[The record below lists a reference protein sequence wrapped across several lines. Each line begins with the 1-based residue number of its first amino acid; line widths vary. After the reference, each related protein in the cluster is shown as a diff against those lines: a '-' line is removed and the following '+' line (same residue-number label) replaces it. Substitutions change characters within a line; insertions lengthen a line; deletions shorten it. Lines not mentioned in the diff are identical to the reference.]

1 MRMMTAERIRVG
13 IAEDHPIAR
22 RGLVDLMS
30 ATDDMVVV
38 GQAADGESAV
48 RLPQDAT
55 ETPDVLLVDVR
66 MPGID
71 GLEVARRVTDEHP
84 EVGIVILTAF
94 DDPNS
99 AAEAV
104 RAGARAYVVKTAEPE
119 EILETIRMVAHG
131 HVVFNAELWGRL
143 GTAND
148 EPTTA
153 QITLSRRETEV
164 LKLLA
169 AGLANR
175 EIAEELGVS
184 IETVKTH
191 IERLFKHLGVSSRT
205 DAVAKALRTGLI
217 E

>member
-48 RLPQDAT
+48 RLPEDST

-84 EVGIVILTAF
+84 EVGSLSSPRSTTRAR
-94 DDPNS
+94 PPRPS
-99 AAEAV
+99 AP
-104 RAGARAYVVKTAEPE
+104 ARA
-119 EILETIRMVAHG
+119 
-131 HVVFNAELWGRL
+131 
-143 GTAND
+143 
-148 EPTTA
+148 PTW
-153 QITLSRRETEV
+153 
-164 LKLLA
+164 
-169 AGLANR
+169 
-175 EIAEELGVS
+175 
-184 IETVKTH
+184 
-191 IERLFKHLGVSSRT
+191 
-205 DAVAKALRTGLI
+205 
-217 E
+217 

>member
-48 RLPQDAT
+48 RLPEDST

-94 DDPNS
+94 DDPSS

-131 HVVFNAELWGRL
+131 HVVFNAELWSRL
-143 GTAND
+143 GAAND
-148 EPTTA
+148 EPTT

-164 LKLLA
+164 LQLLA

-191 IERLFKHLGVSSRT
+191 IERLFKHLAART
-205 DAVAKALRTGLI
+205 N
-217 E
+217 